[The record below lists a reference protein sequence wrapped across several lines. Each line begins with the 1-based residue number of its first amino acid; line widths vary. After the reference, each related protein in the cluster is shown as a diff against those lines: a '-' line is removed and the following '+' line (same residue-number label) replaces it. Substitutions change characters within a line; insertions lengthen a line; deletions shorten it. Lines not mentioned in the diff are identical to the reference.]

1 MMMVEDIKKDFNN
14 SLKEIQ
20 ENTATEVEVLKESQ
34 ENTTKQVMELNKTI
48 QNLKREVKT
57 IFKKMRQHWI

>member
-1 MMMVEDIKKDFNN
+1 MLVEDIKRGFNN
-14 SLKEIQ
+14 SIKER
-20 ENTATEVEVLKESQ
+20 Q
-34 ENTTKQVMELNKTI
+34 ENTTKEVEVVKELQENTTKLVMELNKTI